1 MAIKHSSAAIA
12 ANMNA
17 IRQPCSQFVRVLWTR
32 TSKEAEPTLAVQ
44 TELLQ
49 SLIQKDLGHKSP
61 PES

>member
-1 MAIKHSSAAIA
+1 MPS
-12 ANMNA
+12 
-17 IRQPCSQFVRVLWTR
+17 RQPCSQFVRVLWTR